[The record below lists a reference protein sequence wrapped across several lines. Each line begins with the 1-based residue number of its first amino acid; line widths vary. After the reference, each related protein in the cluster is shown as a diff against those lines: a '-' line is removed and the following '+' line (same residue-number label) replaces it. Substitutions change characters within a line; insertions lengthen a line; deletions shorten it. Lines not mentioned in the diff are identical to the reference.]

1 MYAQYIY
8 TDTLDNV
15 IIIEYYEA
23 LRDRLNSIIYYLQ
36 KAINELESFNNDL
49 FDYYSIDNLKVNN
62 VNILDIKEKLTDRVK
77 YLNDTV
83 IQFINEKINILQQDL
98 SI

>member
-36 KAINELESFNNDL
+36 KAINELESFNNDS

-62 VNILDIKEKLTDRVK
+62 VNIL
-77 YLNDTV
+77 
-83 IQFINEKINILQQDL
+83 NI
-98 SI
+98 